1 MSKIAAKMGDLNMGP
16 AQRPPPSSQVCV
28 HPLCQ
33 CAQASCPLNTSLLPR
48 ACKLSI
54 GCSGSQWPSKE
65 ALSS

>member
-28 HPLCQ
+28 HLLCQ
-33 CAQASCPLNTSLLPR
+33 RAQALCPLKMSLLSR
-48 ACKLSI
+48 ACGLST

-65 ALSS
+65 ALSL